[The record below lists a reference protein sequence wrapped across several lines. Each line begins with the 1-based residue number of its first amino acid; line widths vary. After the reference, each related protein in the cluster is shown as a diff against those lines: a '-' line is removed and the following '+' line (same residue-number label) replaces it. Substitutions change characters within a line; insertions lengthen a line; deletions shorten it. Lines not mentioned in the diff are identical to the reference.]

1 MGRIVKRVTAICHC
15 GTGQVPFMDNAAMPN
30 SDSLAP
36 PSPLLWDV
44 FCRVIDNFGDIG
56 VSWRLAVNLAAR
68 GQQVRLWVDDTGPLR
83 WMAPGALEGRVPGIS
98 VLPWEQSQD
107 PEKLSRLA
115 RSDVW
120 VETFG
125 CEIAPEFIAAYLY
138 SMPPRGQKDTQVSAW
153 INLEYL
159 TAESFAE
166 RTHALPSPVMNG
178 PAAGWTKTFFYPGF
192 TPGTGGLLREPDLL
206 ARQESFD
213 RSKWLAQMGLEWN
226 GERLVSLFCY
236 EPEALVDLLAL
247 LEADARPTQL
257 LVTSGR
263 ASAAVKNLMQNRPQ
277 AAPALENM
285 LSISYLPQLT
295 QREFDHLLW
304 ACDLNFVRGE
314 DSLVR
319 ALWAGKPLIWQIY
332 PQDDGA
338 HHHKLNAFLD
348 MLGAD
353 DTLRQ
358 FHRAWNRGADL
369 APDGTRGAALGP
381 LNLDAWQQTVTYA
394 RARLLEMDDLVSQL
408 LHLVQKN
415 R

>member
-1 MGRIVKRVTAICHC
+1 MSKASS
-15 GTGQVPFMDNAAMPN
+15 P
-30 SDSLAP
+30 AP
-36 PSPLLWDV
+36 LSPLLWDV
-44 FCRVIDNFGDIG
+44 FCRVIDNLGDIG

-68 GQQVRLWVDDTGPLR
+68 GQQVRLWVDDPGPLR
-83 WMAPGALEGRVPGIS
+83 WMAPGALEGMVPGIS
-98 VLPWEQSQD
+98 VFPWEQSQD
-107 PEKLSRLA
+107 AEKLSRLG

-125 CEIAPEFIAAYLY
+125 CEIAPEFIAAYAY
-138 SMPPRGQKDTQVSAW
+138 SMRPGGQKCTQFPVW

-166 RTHALPSPVMNG
+166 RTHALPSPVMSG
-178 PAAGWTKTFFYPGF
+178 PAAGWSKTFFYPGF

-206 ARQESFD
+206 SRQESFD
-213 RSKWLAQMGLEWN
+213 RNKWLAQMGLQWN

-236 EPEALVDLLAL
+236 EPAALGDLLAL

-263 ASAAVKNLMQNRPQ
+263 ARAAVQKLIQNRPQ
-277 AAPALENM
+277 AAPALRKQ

-295 QREFDHLLW
+295 QHEFDHLLW

-332 PQDDGA
+332 PQEDGA
-338 HHHKLNAFLD
+338 HHLKLNAFLD

-369 APDGTRGAALGP
+369 APEGLHGATLGP
-381 LNLDAWQQTVTYA
+381 LNLDAWQQTVTFA
-394 RARLLEMDDLVSQL
+394 RTRLLEMDDLVTRL